1 MAIQTQE
8 QKQYKSRPYRRLA
21 FALITF
27 LFLLAAGVIWILNI
41 QGIIKGPWSS
51 ILAVVFIILG
61 VAFTLFQWLLPFS
74 PESFKSSVTSYI
86 QHSEKPPILNEENPT
101 SMPHLTQADAI
112 DRVNIRTQ
120 MQSIASALGVDE
132 NKGALVVYAA
142 KRLLIDLYTTSQ
154 VPPSISLQTVEKHIV
169 NGHPLWGAFF
179 RSLKPGDYVAYD
191 QDHNH
196 LERVTISAGKI
207 TEVDWSSI

>member
-8 QKQYKSRPYRRLA
+8 QKQDKPRPYRRLA

-86 QHSEKPPILNEENPT
+86 KHSEKPPILNEKNPIF
-101 SMPHLTQADAI
+101 MPPLTQTDAV
-112 DRVNIRTQ
+112 DRENIHAEI
-120 MQSIASALGVDE
+120 QSIASALGVDE
-132 NKGALVVYAA
+132 NKGALVVYTAR
-142 KRLLIDLYTTSQ
+142 RLLIDLYTTSQ
-154 VPPSISLQTVEKHIV
+154 VPPSISVQTVEKHIV
-169 NGHPLWGAFF
+169 NGLPLWGAFF

-191 QDHNH
+191 QEHNH
-196 LERVTISAGKI
+196 LERVTIAAGKI

>member
-8 QKQYKSRPYRRLA
+8 QKQYKSHPFSRLA

-74 PESFKSSVTSYI
+74 PESFKPSVMSYI
-86 QHSEKPPILNEENPT
+86 KHSENFPILNEENPT
-101 SMPHLTQADAI
+101 PMPPLTQNDSI
-112 DRVNIRTQ
+112 DRENIRTQ
-120 MQSIASALGVDE
+120 IQSIASALGIDE
-132 NKGALVVYAA
+132 NKGALVVYTAR
-142 KRLLIDLYTTSQ
+142 RLLIDLYTTSQ
-154 VPPSISLQTVEKHIV
+154 APPSISMQTAEKHIV
-169 NGHPLWGAFF
+169 NGLPLWGAFF

-196 LERVTISAGKI
+196 LERVTIAAGKI
-207 TEVDWSSI
+207 SEVDWSSI